1 MASKYLMDAVK
12 GYDAY
17 LLKHGLDESV
27 LQAYV
32 LATQTAYKDEK
43 DIRYGKMVA
52 AKAKQLVNDMIR
64 IQTGG
69 TFAQLEEYAQENK
82 TDYKILDTYYDILK
96 IEARDILDSYMLYV
110 EKNRKRR
117 ERFYEPRR
125 KTLKLVTD

>member
-12 GYDAY
+12 GYDDY

-43 DIRYGKMVA
+43 DIKYGKMVA
-52 AKAKQLVNDMIR
+52 TRAKQLVNDMIR

-96 IEARDILDSYMLYV
+96 IEARDILDSYWTQDKEVEEGIMLHYRVSQIYV
-110 EKNRKRR
+110 TR
-117 ERFYEPRR
+117 
-125 KTLKLVTD
+125 D

>member
-12 GYDAY
+12 GYDDY

-64 IQTGG
+64 MQTGG

-96 IEARDILDSYMLYV
+96 I
-110 EKNRKRR
+110 
-117 ERFYEPRR
+117 
-125 KTLKLVTD
+125 